1 MSPLAA
7 RRLLWLLMLL
17 ALPLPLLIP
26 GGGLIPAARMLLLGG
41 LCVGMGIAER
51 GSEIAGILASAFLL
65 HAVLYAAL
73 LWCAAALIAR
83 FLARGS
89 PRSRTYFVLTC
100 AGLLLAW
107 ATLTRPYET
116 PYARSPH
123 GNLME
128 VLR

>member
-1 MSPLAA
+1 MSPRSA

-41 LCVGMGIAER
+41 LCVGMIITENGSGIA
-51 GSEIAGILASAFLL
+51 GLLASAFLL
-65 HAVLYAAL
+65 HAVLYAVL

-83 FLARGS
+83 MLAGAS
-89 PRSRTYFVLTC
+89 PRSRTFVVLTC

-107 ATLTRPYET
+107 ATLSRPYET
-116 PYARSPH
+116 PYARSPR
-123 GNLME
+123 GNLMQ